1 MQPVEE
7 ATTLWLPENALI
19 WDSNILPL
27 SGKAWSRTR
36 GSPSPRS
43 LYDIATP
50 DVL

>member
-1 MQPVEE
+1 VASREGLHLVLEHP
-7 ATTLWLPENALI
+7 
-19 WDSNILPL
+19 PL

-50 DVL
+50 EVL